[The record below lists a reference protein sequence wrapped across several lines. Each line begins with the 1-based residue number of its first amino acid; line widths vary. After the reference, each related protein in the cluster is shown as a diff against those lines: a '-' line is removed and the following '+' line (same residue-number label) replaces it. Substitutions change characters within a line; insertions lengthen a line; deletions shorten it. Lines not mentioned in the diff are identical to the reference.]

1 MLKNASHQ
9 LTTQGATNLKLS
21 KKKKKN
27 TVSAKYNKAK
37 LGKALMNI
45 DETVPS
51 KILVYIIQQYVKR
64 IIQHDRVRFIP
75 GIQG

>member
-9 LTTQGATNLKLS
+9 LTTQGATNLKLT
-21 KKKKKN
+21 KKKKN

>member
-9 LTTQGATNLKLS
+9 LTTQGATNLQLS
-21 KKKKKN
+21 KKKKN